1 MIPECLDWILG
12 QMWEELTAQVIN
24 LINPFLRLRRLAKL
38 TVRII
43 KPTRFLAAPG
53 YYSLPLLVYKAT
65 LPIFLT

>member
-1 MIPECLDWILG
+1 MFGLDSWPNVG
-12 QMWEELTAQVIN
+12 GVNCTSHKSR
-24 LINPFLRLRRLAKL
+24 PFLRLRRVAKL

-65 LPIFLT
+65 LPIVLT